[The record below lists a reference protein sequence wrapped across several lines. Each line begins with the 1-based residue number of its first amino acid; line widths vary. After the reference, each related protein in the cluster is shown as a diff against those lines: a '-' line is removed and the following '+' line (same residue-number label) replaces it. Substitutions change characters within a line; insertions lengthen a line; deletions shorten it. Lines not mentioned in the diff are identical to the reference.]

1 VNQNLPDKAQIYSRA
16 VDIIHERGHHK
27 GSLWGDD
34 GSVCTLGAVFV
45 ALDEAGLTMP
55 HSVRQLQHYIW
66 PAVVVDYVQPL
77 ADEIKSQGLNVVNG
91 YELIAP
97 SSTVAFFSDS
107 ADADAAVHV
116 LKATAER
123 VSS

>member
-45 ALDEAGLTMP
+45 ALDEAGVTMP
-55 HSVRQLQHYIW
+55 YSVRQLQHYIW
-66 PAVVVDYVQPL
+66 PEMVEDYVQPL
-77 ADEIKSQGLNVVNG
+77 ADEITSQDLNFNHG
-91 YELIAP
+91 FELKAP
-97 SSTVAFFSDS
+97 SSTVAFFSDN
-107 ADADAAVHV
+107 ADADTAVHV

-123 VSS
+123 VTP